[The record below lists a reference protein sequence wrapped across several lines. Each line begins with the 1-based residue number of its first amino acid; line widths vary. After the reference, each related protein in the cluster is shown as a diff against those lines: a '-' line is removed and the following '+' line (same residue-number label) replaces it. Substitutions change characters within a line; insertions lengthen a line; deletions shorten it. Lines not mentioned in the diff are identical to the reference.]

1 MIRSRGYAPF
11 ACSEYQDQMLDSM
24 LDMCRSSKEQLNT
37 KVAVFDL
44 DGCLFDTR
52 YRQIMIFREFAS
64 RSGIFELNF
73 IEPHMIVDWNLRTP
87 LQKIGLSESRID
99 TFYKEMSDYWWKCF
113 FDSDYVRMDYALPGA
128 CDFVRACY
136 SEGAYVV
143 YLTGRDHNM
152 RPGTEECLRGFGFPY
167 DTERSTLITKAE
179 FSIPDTQYKKDALE
193 EIQTYGEAVLFIDNE
208 PSNVN
213 MFHKC
218 HSDAKVVFIETD
230 HSPRKIEVDKEIP
243 WIRSFV
249 RRNFWKEEW
258 TSHEQLP
265 LVTHEHLNQTKF

>member
-136 SEGAYVV
+136 SEGSYVV

-152 RPGTEECLRGFGFPY
+152 RTGTEECLRGFGFPY

-179 FSIPDTQYKKDALE
+179 FFAMPVPRKSKSRSPERTQSPGRRKGDEKAR
-193 EIQTYGEAVLFIDNE
+193 NE
-208 PSNVN
+208 RTMPCSARHLTTTWRHQGTLAKRLKSNV
-213 MFHKC
+213 FQ
-218 HSDAKVVFIETD
+218 S
-230 HSPRKIEVDKEIP
+230 S
-243 WIRSFV
+243 W
-249 RRNFWKEEW
+249 
-258 TSHEQLP
+258 
-265 LVTHEHLNQTKF
+265 